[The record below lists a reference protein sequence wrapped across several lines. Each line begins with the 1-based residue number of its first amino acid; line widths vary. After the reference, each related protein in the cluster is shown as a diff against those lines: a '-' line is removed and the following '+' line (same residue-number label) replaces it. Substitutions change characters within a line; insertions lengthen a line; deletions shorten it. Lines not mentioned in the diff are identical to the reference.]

1 MRTSGYICEDPFSI
15 FIIINS
21 VLKLKDSS
29 ENVWEAELVKTR
41 IAACDLERN
50 VRQIVTTTQKKIEDA
65 AARYMEDIITASHFL
80 KVCGSIYA
88 GVFDV

>member
-1 MRTSGYICEDPFSI
+1 MSGWHRRM
-15 FIIINS
+15 
-21 VLKLKDSS
+21 
-29 ENVWEAELVKTR
+29 NVKAHGLSLPLYHLIPLLLREAELVKTR

-65 AARYMEDIITASHFL
+65 AARYMEDIITASHFV